1 MPAHEPIDKDRNL
14 EMLVLVVDKKTWNQH
29 IPDGHAQIKFRWR
42 GGSRTWEIEGVQEP
56 QSRLLDLKHNW
67 QVYDKGLPKGQGD
80 AILRLLDW
88 IQALTS
94 NV

>member
-1 MPAHEPIDKDRNL
+1 MPAHNAVDKDREL
-14 EMLVLVVDKKTWNQH
+14 EMLVLIVDKGWNDK
-29 IPDGHAQIKFRWR
+29 IPDGHAQIKFRWN
-42 GGSRTWEIEGVQEP
+42 GGDRTWEIEGVVEP
-56 QSRLLDLKHNW
+56 QTHLLDLKHNW

-94 NV
+94 IV